1 MMRTCHGLGCTSTE
15 LIEAHI
21 IPQSF
26 ARDIRDGST
35 RNFRITRNKAT
46 VAKQQLGNSTRKYFA
61 PNATACWACLMT
73 TAARFAEIL
82 RAITSSLRTG
92 LLNLRNIDGDHFAK
106 FVLAIL
112 WRASISKRPGFAS
125 VKLGPCEASARDVLF
140 GAKPLSAL
148 PEYQLIIERYQ
159 SSVGDPSKFYF
170 HPYRLKKT
178 GTYGFGLAG
187 FRMTARFGK
196 GKPLADV
203 SRGSRFAVA
212 GSNVLH
218 GYYVE
223 FETAPGDQQKATVA
237 TVSGS
242 AKFGFSPQKCR
253 LAK

>member
-1 MMRTCHGLGCTSTE
+1 MTRACHGLGCTSTE

-26 ARDIRDGST
+26 ARDIRDGAT
-35 RNFRITRNKAT
+35 RNFRITRHKAA
-46 VAKQQLGNSTRKYFA
+46 VAKQQLGEFDAHILCAKCDGLLGVLDDYGNEVCRTFA
-61 PNATACWACLMT
+61 RDHVKLEDGAFELRNVDGD
-73 TAARFAEIL
+73 RFA
-82 RAITSSLRTG
+82 R
-92 LLNLRNIDGDHFAK
+92 

-125 VKLGPCEASARDVLF
+125 VKLGPYEASARDVLF

-196 GKPLADV
+196 GKPLAGV

-212 GSNVLH
+212 GSNVLR

-223 FETAPGDQQKATVA
+223 FETAPE
-237 TVSGS
+237 
-242 AKFGFSPQKCR
+242 FSRRRPWR
-253 LAK
+253 L